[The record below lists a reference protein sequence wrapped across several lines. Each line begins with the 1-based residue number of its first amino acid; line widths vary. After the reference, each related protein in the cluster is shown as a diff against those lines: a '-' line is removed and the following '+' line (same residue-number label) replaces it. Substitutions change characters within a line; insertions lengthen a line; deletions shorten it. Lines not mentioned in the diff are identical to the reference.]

1 VEEWRGGGDMEQFVL
16 DGDTLTPELL
26 YEIGLKPNT
35 PVTLSEEAWARI
47 DRSRAVVLAIVSREQ
62 TVYGINTGFGNF
74 ADVRIGKDKLEEL
87 QENLILSHAAGVGEP
102 LTIAQTRRLLTLRI
116 NVLAKGHS
124 GISPANVKRL
134 LAALNAN
141 CMSVVPCQGTVGA
154 SGDLAPL
161 AHLALGY
168 LGHGMMWDPK
178 TGSQRNAADIIK
190 EYGLE
195 TLKLGPKEGLALI
208 NGTQLIA
215 AIGCVILTRGDDVTF
230 SIGSFDSS

>member
-1 VEEWRGGGDMEQFVL
+1 VINCGHIPKSFCVSFLFVSVEEWRGGGDMEQFVL

-102 LTIAQTRRLLTLRI
+102 LTIAQTRRL
-116 NVLAKGHS
+116 
-124 GISPANVKRL
+124 
-134 LAALNAN
+134 
-141 CMSVVPCQGTVGA
+141 
-154 SGDLAPL
+154 
-161 AHLALGY
+161 
-168 LGHGMMWDPK
+168 
-178 TGSQRNAADIIK
+178 
-190 EYGLE
+190 
-195 TLKLGPKEGLALI
+195 
-208 NGTQLIA
+208 
-215 AIGCVILTRGDDVTF
+215 
-230 SIGSFDSS
+230 